1 MRQPNCRPCPDRDRD
16 HDRAYLPQLRL
27 HGRSLSILC
36 ALPQGPSRSR
46 LQRLPSPGRRGCG
59 MKIDPIL
66 TSVYARTFRSITDE
80 MSTSMQRATQSP
92 ILSEAKD
99 YVTGLYDAEGRML
112 EQTENLPILAFS
124 LAPVCKYIRNYFAD
138 DIHPGDV
145 IFHND
150 VFSMGNQNND
160 VAVYKPVFFEGE
172 LVAWTAVKGH
182 QADIGGAVAGGYNPN
197 AVEVW
202 QEALRI
208 PPVKVYEKGRL
219 RKDVWDLIFANIRFD
234 VVQHDMKAEIGA
246 CRVGERR
253 MLALLEKY
261 GRASFAAHKQALFD
275 ATRKMMESEIAAI
288 PNGVYNGEGRVY
300 YDGRHEGSIFTIR
313 VTITVEDKRIRFD
326 YSKTDAQTDGFVNG
340 TFTSSA
346 SATILTLLQMVNPD
360 IPHNEGM
367 VAPIEIII
375 PQGTILNAAYPK
387 ATTFGNHL
395 CPPNAEAIQRA
406 LAPAMPERVT
416 AGWNNLLC
424 SLTTGLDREKNE
436 HYVDIGFMGLKGGS
450 GALQGTDGYDHL
462 SMIDASG
469 GVLDQDY
476 EMFEQQTPHR
486 LIKHELLPDSAGPGQ
501 WRGGLGVET
510 IFEIGSDDTQVV
522 VFGDGEFEPAF
533 GLFGGSSGSLNFI
546 RLTYPDGTLITPRNK
561 DLITCVPRGTV
572 YHQQAGG
579 GGGYG
584 NPTKRDRVKL
594 EQEIRDGLIS
604 PHAARTVY
612 GADG

>member
-1 MRQPNCRPCPDRDRD
+1 
-16 HDRAYLPQLRL
+16 
-27 HGRSLSILC
+27 
-36 ALPQGPSRSR
+36 
-46 LQRLPSPGRRGCG
+46 
-59 MKIDPIL
+59 MKVDPIL
-66 TSVYARTFRSITDE
+66 LSVYARSFKSITDE
-80 MSTSMQRATQSP
+80 MSISMTRTTRSP
-92 ILSEAKD
+92 ILCEAKD
-99 YVTGLYDAEGRML
+99 FVTGLYDAEGRML

-124 LAPVCKYIRNYFAD
+124 LAPVCKYIRSYFGD

-150 VFSMGNQNND
+150 VFSLGNQNND
-160 VAVYKPVFFEGE
+160 VAVYKPIFFEDE

-208 PPVKVYEKGRL
+208 PPVKIYDRGKL

-234 VVQHDMKAEIGA
+234 IVQHDMKAEIGA
-246 CRVGERR
+246 CRVGEARVIE
-253 MLALLEKY
+253 LLKKY
-261 GRASFAAHKQALFD
+261 GRESFDTHKKALFE
-275 ATRKMMESEIAAI
+275 ATRKMMEAEIATI
-288 PNGVYNGEGRVY
+288 PNGTYKGEGSIY
-300 YDGRHEGSIFTIR
+300 YDGRNVGSKYQVR
-313 VTITVEDKRIRFD
+313 VTITVEDKRIKFD
-326 YSKTDAQTDGFVNG
+326 YSDTDPQTDGFVNG

-367 VAPIEIII
+367 VEPIDILI
-375 PQGTILNAAYPK
+375 PEGTVLNAAYPK

-395 CPPNAEAIQRA
+395 CPPNADAIQRA
-406 LAPAMPERVT
+406 LAPVLPDRVT

-424 SLTTGLDREKNE
+424 SLTTGIDPLKNE
-436 HYVDIGFMGLKGGS
+436 RYVDIGFMGLKGGS
-450 GALQGTDGYDHL
+450 GAMRGTDGYDHIG
-462 SMIDASG
+462 MIDASG

-486 LIKHELLPDSAGPGQ
+486 LIKHEYLCDSAGAGQ

-510 IFEIGSDDTQVV
+510 KFEIGSDNTQFVT
-522 VFGDGEFEPAF
+522 FGDGDFEPAF
-533 GLFGGSSGSLNFI
+533 GLFGGGPGTLNFI
-546 RLTYPDGTLITPRNK
+546 HLTYPDGTLRTPHNK
-561 DLITCVPRGTV
+561 DLITGVPKGTR

-584 NPTKRDRVKL
+584 DPKLRDRAKL
-594 EQEIRDGLIS
+594 REEIRDGVIS
-604 PHAARTVY
+604 EDAARRLY
-612 GADG
+612 GL

>member
-1 MRQPNCRPCPDRDRD
+1 
-16 HDRAYLPQLRL
+16 
-27 HGRSLSILC
+27 
-36 ALPQGPSRSR
+36 
-46 LQRLPSPGRRGCG
+46 

-261 GRASFAAHKQALFD
+261 GRASFEAHKQALFD

-288 PNGVYNGEGRVY
+288 PNGIYSGEGRVY

-436 HYVDIGFMGLKGGS
+436 RYVDIGFMGLKGGS
-450 GALQGTDGYDHL
+450 GALQGTDGYDHIG
-462 SMIDASG
+462 MIDASG

-486 LIKHELLPDSAGPGQ
+486 LIKHELLRNSAGPGQ

-510 IFEIGSDDTQVV
+510 IFEIGSEDTQVV
-522 VFGDGEFEPAF
+522 VFGDGDFEPAF
-533 GLFGGSSGSLNFI
+533 GLFGGGSGSLNFI
-546 RLTYPDGTLITPRNK
+546 RLTYPDGTVITPRNK
-561 DLITCVPRGTV
+561 DLITRVPRGTV

-584 NPTKRDRVKL
+584 DPTKRDRVKL
-594 EQEIRDGLIS
+594 AQEIRDGLIS
-604 PHAARTVY
+604 PDAARKVY

>member
-1 MRQPNCRPCPDRDRD
+1 
-16 HDRAYLPQLRL
+16 
-27 HGRSLSILC
+27 
-36 ALPQGPSRSR
+36 
-46 LQRLPSPGRRGCG
+46 

-66 TSVYARTFRSITDE
+66 LSVYARTFRSITDE
-80 MSTSMQRATQSP
+80 MSISMTRTTRSP
-92 ILSEAKD
+92 ILCEAKD
-99 YVTGLYDAEGRML
+99 FVTGLYDAEGRML

-124 LAPVCKYIRNYFAD
+124 LAPVCKHIRSYFGD

-150 VFSMGNQNND
+150 VFSLGNQNND
-160 VAVYKPVFFEGE
+160 VAVYKPIFFEGE

-208 PPVKVYEKGRL
+208 PPVKVYERGKL
-219 RKDVWDLIFANIRFD
+219 RRDVWDLIFANIRFD
-234 VVQHDMKAEIGA
+234 IVQHDMKAEIGA
-246 CRVGERR
+246 CHVGERR
-253 MLALLEKY
+253 VVELMKKY
-261 GRASFAAHKQALFD
+261 GRESFELHKSALFE
-275 ATRKMMESEIAAI
+275 ATRKMMEAEITTI
-288 PNGVYNGEGRVY
+288 PNGTYKGEGSVY
-300 YDGRHEGSIFTIR
+300 YDGRHPGSEFKVR
-313 VTITVEDKRIRFD
+313 VTITVEDRRIKFD
-326 YSKTDAQTDGFVNG
+326 YSDSDPQTNGFVNG

-367 VAPIEIII
+367 VEPIEIVI

-395 CPPNAEAIQRA
+395 CPPNADAIQRA
-406 LAPAMPERVT
+406 LAPVMPERVT

-424 SLTTGLDREKNE
+424 SLTTGIDPHKNE
-436 HYVDIGFMGLKGGS
+436 KYVDIGFMGLKGGS
-450 GALQGTDGYDHL
+450 GAMRGTDGYDHIG
-462 SMIDASG
+462 MIDASG

-486 LIKHELLPDSAGPGQ
+486 LIKHEYLCDSAGTGQ

-510 IFEIGSDDTQVV
+510 VFEIGSDDTQLVT
-522 VFGDGEFEPAF
+522 FGDGDFEPAF
-533 GLFGGSSGSLNFI
+533 GLFGGGPGTLNFI
-546 RLTYPDGTLITPRNK
+546 RLTYPDGTERAPRNK
-561 DLITCVPRGTV
+561 DLITGVPSGTR

-584 NPTKRDRVKL
+584 DPRLRDRAKL
-594 EQEIRDGLIS
+594 RDEVRDGIIS
-604 PHAARTVY
+604 EDAARRFY
-612 GADG
+612 GL

>member
-1 MRQPNCRPCPDRDRD
+1 
-16 HDRAYLPQLRL
+16 
-27 HGRSLSILC
+27 
-36 ALPQGPSRSR
+36 
-46 LQRLPSPGRRGCG
+46 

-80 MSTSMQRATQSP
+80 MSTSMQRATRSP
-92 ILSEAKD
+92 ILCEAKD
-99 YVTGLYDAEGRML
+99 YVTGLYDAKGCML

-160 VAVYKPVFFEGE
+160 VAVYKPIFFENE

-208 PPVKVYEKGRL
+208 PPVKVYDRGKL

-234 VVQHDMKAEIGA
+234 IVQHDMKAEIGA
-246 CRVGERR
+246 CHVGERR

-261 GRASFAAHKQALFD
+261 GRASFEAHKQALFE
-275 ATRKMMESEIAAI
+275 ATRRMMESEIAAI
-288 PNGVYNGEGRVY
+288 PNGAYHGEGRVY
-300 YDGRHEGSIFTIR
+300 YDGRHEGTVFTIR
-313 VTITVEDKRIRFD
+313 VDITVEDKRIKFD
-326 YSKTDAQTDGFVNG
+326 YSRTDAQTNGFVNG

-346 SATILTLLQMVNPD
+346 SATILTLLQMINPD
-360 IPHNEGM
+360 IPHNEGLI
-367 VAPIEIII
+367 APVEIVI

-406 LAPAMPERVT
+406 LAPVMPDRVT

-424 SLTTGLDREKNE
+424 SLTTGLDPQKNE
-436 HYVDIGFMGLKGGS
+436 RYVDIGFMGLKGGS
-450 GALQGTDGYDHL
+450 GALRGTDGYDHIG
-462 SMIDASG
+462 MIDASG

-486 LIKHELLPDSAGPGQ
+486 LIRHELVCDSAGTGQ

-510 IFEIGSDDTQVV
+510 MFEIGSQDTQVV
-522 VFGDGEFEPAF
+522 TFGDGDFEPAF
-533 GLFGGSSGSLNFI
+533 GLFGGGPGTLNFI
-546 RLTYPDGTLITPRNK
+546 RLTYPDGTTITPRNK
-561 DLITCVPRGTV
+561 DLITGVPRGTI

-584 NPTKRDRVKL
+584 DPKKRDRAKL
-594 EQEIRDGLIS
+594 AEEVRDGLIS
-604 PHAARTVY
+604 AQAARTVY
-612 GADG
+612 GA

>member
-1 MRQPNCRPCPDRDRD
+1 
-16 HDRAYLPQLRL
+16 
-27 HGRSLSILC
+27 
-36 ALPQGPSRSR
+36 
-46 LQRLPSPGRRGCG
+46 

-261 GRASFAAHKQALFD
+261 GRASFEAHKQALFD

-288 PNGVYNGEGRVY
+288 PNGIYSGEGRVY

-450 GALQGTDGYDHL
+450 GALQGTDGYDHIG
-462 SMIDASG
+462 MIDASG

-510 IFEIGSDDTQVV
+510 IFEIGSEDTQVV
-522 VFGDGEFEPAF
+522 VFGDGDFEPAF
-533 GLFGGSSGSLNFI
+533 GLFGGGSGSLNFI
-546 RLTYPDGTLITPRNK
+546 RLTYPDGTVITPRNK
-561 DLITCVPRGTV
+561 DLITGVPRGTV

-584 NPTKRDRVKL
+584 DPTKRDRVKL
-594 EQEIRDGLIS
+594 AQEIRDGLIS
-604 PHAARTVY
+604 PDAARKVY

>member
-1 MRQPNCRPCPDRDRD
+1 
-16 HDRAYLPQLRL
+16 
-27 HGRSLSILC
+27 
-36 ALPQGPSRSR
+36 
-46 LQRLPSPGRRGCG
+46 

-66 TSVYARTFRSITDE
+66 LSVYARTFRSITDE
-80 MSTSMQRATQSP
+80 MSISMQKTTSSP
-92 ILSEAKD
+92 ILCEAKD
-99 YVTGLYDAEGRML
+99 FVTGLYDAEGRML

-124 LAPVCKYIRNYFAD
+124 LAPVCKYIRNHYGD

-150 VFSMGNQNND
+150 VFSLGNQNND
-160 VAVYKPVFFEGE
+160 VAVYKPVFFEEE

-208 PPVKVYEKGRL
+208 PPIKVYEKGKL

-234 VVQHDMKAEIGA
+234 IVQHDMKAEIGA
-246 CRVGERR
+246 CHVGERR
-253 MLALLEKY
+253 VVELLKKY
-261 GRASFAAHKQALFD
+261 GRENFEAHKSALFK
-275 ATRKMMESEIAAI
+275 ATRKMMEAEISTI
-288 PNGVYNGEGRVY
+288 PNGTYSGEGSIY
-300 YDGRHEGSIFTIR
+300 YDGRHEGSKFMVR
-313 VTITVEDKRIRFD
+313 VTITVEDKRIKFD
-326 YSKTDAQTDGFVNG
+326 YSNTDPQSNGFVNG

-346 SATILTLLQMVNPD
+346 SATILTLLQMINPD

-367 VAPIEIII
+367 VEPIEIVI
-375 PQGTILNAAYPK
+375 PEGTILNASYPK

-395 CPPNAEAIQRA
+395 CPPNADAIQRA
-406 LAPAMPERVT
+406 LAPVMPERVT

-424 SLTTGLDREKNE
+424 SLTTGIDPQKNDK
-436 HYVDIGFMGLKGGS
+436 YVDIGFMGLKGGS
-450 GALQGTDGYDHL
+450 GAMLGTDGYDHIG
-462 SMIDASG
+462 MIDASG

-486 LIKHELLPDSAGPGQ
+486 LVKHEYLGDSAGPGE

-510 IFEIGSDDTQVV
+510 IFEIGSDNTQLVT
-522 VFGDGEFEPAF
+522 FGDGDFEPAF
-533 GLFGGSSGSLNFI
+533 GLFGGGPGTLNFI
-546 RLTYPDGTLITPRNK
+546 RLTYPDGKVVVPKNK
-561 DLITCVPRGTV
+561 DLIINVPKGTT

-584 NPTKRDRVKL
+584 DPHKRDRAKL
-594 EQEIRDGLIS
+594 REEVRDEVIS
-604 PHAARTVY
+604 PAAAQKFY
-612 GADG
+612 GF

>member
-1 MRQPNCRPCPDRDRD
+1 MRV
-16 HDRAYLPQLRL
+16 
-27 HGRSLSILC
+27 
-36 ALPQGPSRSR
+36 
-46 LQRLPSPGRRGCG
+46 
-59 MKIDPIL
+59 DPIL
-66 TSVYARTFRSITDE
+66 LSVYARMFRSITDE
-80 MSTSMQRATQSP
+80 MSISMERTTRSP
-92 ILSEAKD
+92 ILCEAKD

-124 LAPVCKYIRNYFAD
+124 LAPVCKYICNYFGD

-150 VFSMGNQNND
+150 VFSFGNQNND
-160 VAVYKPVFFEGE
+160 VAVYKPIFFEDK

-208 PPVKVYEKGRL
+208 PPVKVYDRGKL

-234 VVQHDMKAEIGA
+234 IVQHDMKAEIGA

-253 MLALLEKY
+253 MLSLLEKY
-261 GRASFAAHKQALFD
+261 GRKSFETHKEALFD
-275 ATRKMMESEIAAI
+275 ATRRMMESEIASI
-288 PNGVYNGEGRVY
+288 PDGNYTGEGRVY
-300 YDGRHEGSIFTIR
+300 YDGRHEGSTFTIR
-313 VTITVEDKRIRFD
+313 VKIKVDGKRIKFD
-326 YSKTDAQTDGFVNG
+326 YSQTDAQTNGFVNG

-367 VAPIEIII
+367 VAPIEIVI
-375 PQGTILNAAYPK
+375 PEGTILNASYPK

-406 LAPAMPERVT
+406 LAPVMPDRVT

-424 SLTTGLDREKNE
+424 SLTTGLDPQKKEK
-436 HYVDIGFMGLKGGS
+436 YVDIGFMGLKGGS
-450 GALQGTDGYDHL
+450 GAIRGTDGYDHIG
-462 SMIDASG
+462 MIDASG

-486 LIKHELLPDSAGPGQ
+486 LIRHEYLADSAGPGQ

-522 VFGDGEFEPAF
+522 IFGDGDFEPAF
-533 GLFGGSSGSLNFI
+533 GLFGGGDGTLNFI
-546 RLTYPDGTLITPRNK
+546 RLTYPDGKVVTPRNK
-561 DLITCVPRGTV
+561 DLITGVPRGTI

-584 NPTKRDRVKL
+584 DPKLRNRTKLKKEV
-594 EQEIRDGLIS
+594 RDGLIS
-604 PHAARTVY
+604 VAAAAKFY
-612 GADG
+612 GA

>member
-1 MRQPNCRPCPDRDRD
+1 
-16 HDRAYLPQLRL
+16 
-27 HGRSLSILC
+27 
-36 ALPQGPSRSR
+36 
-46 LQRLPSPGRRGCG
+46 

-261 GRASFAAHKQALFD
+261 GRASFEAHKQALFD
-275 ATRKMMESEIAAI
+275 ATRKMMEGEIAAI
-288 PNGVYNGEGRVY
+288 PNGIYSGEGRVY
-300 YDGRHEGSIFTIR
+300 YDGRHEGSIFAIR

-436 HYVDIGFMGLKGGS
+436 RYVDIGFMGLKGGS
-450 GALQGTDGYDHL
+450 GALQGTDGYDHIG
-462 SMIDASG
+462 MIDASG

-510 IFEIGSDDTQVV
+510 IFEIGSEDTQVV
-522 VFGDGEFEPAF
+522 VFGDGDFEPAF
-533 GLFGGSSGSLNFI
+533 GLFGGGSGSLNFI
-546 RLTYPDGTLITPRNK
+546 RLTYPDGTVITPRNK
-561 DLITCVPRGTV
+561 DLITGVPRGTV

-584 NPTKRDRVKL
+584 DPTKRDRVKL
-594 EQEIRDGLIS
+594 AQEIRDGLIS
-604 PHAARTVY
+604 PDAARKVY

>member
-1 MRQPNCRPCPDRDRD
+1 
-16 HDRAYLPQLRL
+16 
-27 HGRSLSILC
+27 
-36 ALPQGPSRSR
+36 
-46 LQRLPSPGRRGCG
+46 

-66 TSVYARTFRSITDE
+66 LSVYARTFRSITDE
-80 MSTSMQRATQSP
+80 MSISVQKTTCSP
-92 ILSEAKD
+92 ILCEAKD

-124 LAPVCKYIRNYFAD
+124 LAPVCKYIRNHFGD

-150 VFSMGNQNND
+150 VFSLGNQNND
-160 VAVYKPVFFEGE
+160 VAVYKPVFFEDE

-208 PPVKVYEKGRL
+208 PPVKVYEKGKL

-234 VVQHDMKAEIGA
+234 IVQHDMKAQMGA
-246 CRVGERR
+246 CHVGDRR
-253 MLALLEKY
+253 MVELLKKY
-261 GRASFAAHKQALFD
+261 GRKNFEAHKSALFE
-275 ATRKMMESEIAAI
+275 ATRKMMEAEIATI
-288 PNGVYNGEGRVY
+288 PNGTYFGEGSIY
-300 YDGRHEGSIFTIR
+300 YDGRHEGSKFKVR
-313 VTITVEDKRIRFD
+313 VDITVEDKRIKFD
-326 YSKTDAQTDGFVNG
+326 YSKTDPQSNGFVNG

-346 SATILTLLQMVNPD
+346 SATILTLLQMINPD

-367 VAPIEIII
+367 VEPIDIVI
-375 PQGTILNAAYPK
+375 PEGTILNAGYPK

-395 CPPNAEAIQRA
+395 CPPNADAIQRA
-406 LAPAMPERVT
+406 LAPVMPERVT

-424 SLTTGLDREKNE
+424 SLTTGIDPQKNDK
-436 HYVDIGFMGLKGGS
+436 YVDIGFMGLKGGS
-450 GALQGTDGYDHL
+450 GAMLGTDGYDHIG
-462 SMIDASG
+462 MIDASG

-486 LIKHELLPDSAGPGQ
+486 LIKHEYLCDSAGPGE

-510 IFEIGSDDTQVV
+510 IFEIGSDNTQFVT
-522 VFGDGEFEPAF
+522 FGDGDFEPAF
-533 GLFGGSSGSLNFI
+533 GLFGGGSGTLNSI
-546 RLTYPDGTLITPRNK
+546 RLTYPDGKVVVPRNK
-561 DLITCVPRGTV
+561 DLIANVPKGTI
-572 YHQQAGG
+572 YHQEAGG

-584 NPTKRDRVKL
+584 DPHKRDRVKL
-594 EQEIRDGLIS
+594 RAEVRDGVIS
-604 PHAARTVY
+604 AAAAQKIY
-612 GADG
+612 GL

>member
-1 MRQPNCRPCPDRDRD
+1 
-16 HDRAYLPQLRL
+16 
-27 HGRSLSILC
+27 
-36 ALPQGPSRSR
+36 
-46 LQRLPSPGRRGCG
+46 

-138 DIHPGDV
+138 DIHSGDV

-253 MLALLEKY
+253 MLVLLEKY
-261 GRASFAAHKQALFD
+261 GRASFEAHKQALFD
-275 ATRKMMESEIAAI
+275 ATRKMMEGEIAAI
-288 PNGVYNGEGRVY
+288 PNGIYSGEGRVY

-436 HYVDIGFMGLKGGS
+436 RYVDIGFMGLKGGS
-450 GALQGTDGYDHL
+450 GALQGTDGYDHIG
-462 SMIDASG
+462 MIDASG

-510 IFEIGSDDTQVV
+510 IFEIGSEDTQVV
-522 VFGDGEFEPAF
+522 VFGDGDFEPAF
-533 GLFGGSSGSLNFI
+533 GLFGGGSGSLNFI
-546 RLTYPDGTLITPRNK
+546 RLTYPDGTVITPRNK
-561 DLITCVPRGTV
+561 DLITGVPRGTV

-584 NPTKRDRVKL
+584 DPTKRDRVKL
-594 EQEIRDGLIS
+594 AQEIRDGLIS
-604 PHAARTVY
+604 PDAARKVY

>member
-1 MRQPNCRPCPDRDRD
+1 
-16 HDRAYLPQLRL
+16 
-27 HGRSLSILC
+27 
-36 ALPQGPSRSR
+36 
-46 LQRLPSPGRRGCG
+46 
-59 MKIDPIL
+59 MKVDPIL
-66 TSVYARTFRSITDE
+66 LSVYARTFRSITDE
-80 MSTSMQRATQSP
+80 MSISMTRTTRSP
-92 ILSEAKD
+92 ILCEAKD
-99 YVTGLYDAEGRML
+99 FVTGLYDAEGRML

-124 LAPVCKYIRNYFAD
+124 LAPVCKHIRSYFGD

-150 VFSMGNQNND
+150 VFSLGNQNND
-160 VAVYKPVFFEGE
+160 VAVYKPVFFEDE

-208 PPVKVYEKGRL
+208 PPVKVYERGKL

-234 VVQHDMKAEIGA
+234 IVQHDMKAEIGA

-253 MLALLEKY
+253 VIELLKKY
-261 GRASFAAHKQALFD
+261 GRESFELHKQALFE
-275 ATRKMMESEIAAI
+275 ATRKMMEAEIATI
-288 PNGVYNGEGRVY
+288 PNGTYKGEGSVY
-300 YDGRHEGSIFTIR
+300 YDGRHPDSQFKVR
-313 VTITVEDKRIRFD
+313 VKITVEDKRITFD
-326 YSKTDAQTDGFVNG
+326 YSESDPQTNGFVNG

-367 VAPIEIII
+367 VEPIEIVI

-395 CPPNAEAIQRA
+395 CPPNADAIQRA
-406 LAPAMPERVT
+406 LAPVMPERVT

-424 SLTTGLDREKNE
+424 SLTTGIDPQKNE
-436 HYVDIGFMGLKGGS
+436 KYVDIGFMGLKGGS
-450 GALQGTDGYDHL
+450 GAMRGTDGYDHIG
-462 SMIDASG
+462 MIDASG

-486 LIKHELLPDSAGPGQ
+486 LIKREYLCDSAGPGQ

-510 IFEIGSDDTQVV
+510 IFEIGSDDTQLVT
-522 VFGDGEFEPAF
+522 FGDGDFEPAF
-533 GLFGGSSGSLNFI
+533 GLFGGGPGTLNFI
-546 RLTYPDGTLITPRNK
+546 RLTYPDGTVRTPRNK
-561 DLITCVPRGTV
+561 DLITGVPAGTR

-584 NPTKRDRVKL
+584 DPKLRDRVKL
-594 EQEIRDGLIS
+594 AEEVRDGVIS
-604 PHAARTVY
+604 EDAARRFY
-612 GADG
+612 GL